1 MGRIVH
7 LAMRVEDIDKAAAF
21 FSEVFGF
28 KQVTVPG
35 LRNTVRYLT
44 DGTVHIAI
52 NQARTGKQDPDSDS
66 AKPVI
71 DHFGIEVEDVAKC
84 IDEVGKYGCKVV
96 SEPGKIVKFR
106 APGGIIVEAVPV
118 GSKPGIGD

>member
-1 MGRIVH
+1 MARIVH
-7 LAMRVEDIDKAAAF
+7 LAMRVEDIDKA
-21 FSEVFGF
+21 SEFYSKVFGF

-52 NQARTGKQDPDSDS
+52 NKIRSEKNEQPA
-66 AKPVI
+66 I
-71 DHFGIEVEDVAKC
+71 DHFGVEVESLDQC
-84 IDEVGKYGCKVV
+84 IAQVSKFGCKVV
-96 SEPGKIVKFR
+96 SEPGKAVKFS

-118 GSKPGIGD
+118 GAKPGIGDAG

>member
-7 LAMRVEDIDKAAAF
+7 LAMKVEDIDKAAAF
-21 FSEVFGF
+21 FSQVFGF

-35 LRNTVRYLT
+35 LRSTVRYLT

-52 NQARTGKQDPDSDS
+52 NQARAGKQGSDS
-66 AKPVI
+66 AKPEI
-71 DHFGIEVEDVAKC
+71 DHFGIEVDDVAKC

-118 GSKPGIGD
+118 GSKPGLGD

>member
-1 MGRIVH
+1 MARIVH
-7 LAMRVEDIDKAAAF
+7 LAMRVEDIDRATEFYTK
-21 FSEVFGF
+21 VFGF

-52 NQARTGKQDPDSDS
+52 NRLRKEKNEQPA
-66 AKPVI
+66 I
-71 DHFGIEVEDVAKC
+71 DHFGVEVESVDRC
-84 IDEVGKYGCKVV
+84 IAEVGKFGCQVV
-96 SEPGKIVKFR
+96 SEPGKAVKFS
-106 APGGIIVEAVPV
+106 APGGIIVEAVPA